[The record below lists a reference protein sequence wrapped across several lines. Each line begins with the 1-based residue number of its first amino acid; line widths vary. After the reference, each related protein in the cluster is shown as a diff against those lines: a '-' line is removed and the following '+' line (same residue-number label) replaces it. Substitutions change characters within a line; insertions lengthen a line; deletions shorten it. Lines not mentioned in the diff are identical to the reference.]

1 MLAASLR
8 GGIVSTSRRALPKVE
23 WIILIMIKTIGRATN
38 VLIFFVVYWLWF
50 LDIICRAAE
59 RFA

>member
-1 MLAASLR
+1 MLAASVR

-50 LDIICRAAE
+50 LDSAA
-59 RFA
+59 